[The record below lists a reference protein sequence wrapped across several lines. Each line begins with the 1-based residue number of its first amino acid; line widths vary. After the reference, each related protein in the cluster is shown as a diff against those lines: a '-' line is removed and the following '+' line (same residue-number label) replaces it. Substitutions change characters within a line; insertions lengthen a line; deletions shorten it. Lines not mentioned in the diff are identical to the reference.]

1 MSFCVGRHY
10 GRSTGP
16 GLWGQN
22 EKTPQPVSPGARRV
36 CDVFVVGGATAVGYL
51 CRLHSQICAKSCSPG
66 VPDRGQASR
75 LQKLTVFSVG
85 ARLARDGARTGAA
98 SFQPSNSLMAMI
110 CSATWISFCWRL
122 MAWRRIRV

>member
-1 MSFCVGRHY
+1 MSFCVGRQY

-51 CRLHSQICAKSCSPG
+51 WRLQSQNCAKNLEWGLSVFDRCAVDREPARSC
-66 VPDRGQASR
+66 RG
-75 LQKLTVFSVG
+75 
-85 ARLARDGARTGAA
+85 
-98 SFQPSNSLMAMI
+98 
-110 CSATWISFCWRL
+110 
-122 MAWRRIRV
+122 RRMFM